1 MCFFQ
6 FKDFLTNLFI
16 KKVDKKQLLK
26 FQKFDKLESLKVKM
40 QKGETLNF
48 KGFAPILVNSFLP
61 FGIIALVAMLVL
73 PLPVALLDT
82 FFVLNITLSLLILM
96 VALHTQRPL
105 DFSSFPNLLLIA
117 TVLRLG
123 LNVAST
129 RIVLKDGHTGPD
141 AAGKVIEAFGEFIV
155 SGNYAV
161 GLFVFSILVIINLV
175 VITKGAGRVSE
186 VSARFTLDALPG
198 KQMAI
203 DADLNAGILTPEE
216 AKDRRAEVSK
226 EADFY
231 GSMDGAS
238 KFVKGD
244 AIAGILIL
252 IVNVVGGLIIGLI
265 QHNLAIG
272 QAAEAYILLAIGDGL
287 VAQIPSLLL
296 SIATAII
303 VTRVS
308 SAHNMSEHISKQVNL
323 SAAWIP
329 TSLVI
334 LALGLV
340 PGMPNKLFI
349 MFAAFAAG
357 LAFLS
362 KRRELAAPADEGEE
376 EEADNADK
384 ENEFDVKAVKDD
396 AKISLNIGFGLVSLV
411 SQSDESSLVPSI
423 TKLRK
428 ETSKRLGFVVPGIR
442 IRDDIDLEPA
452 QYQIKIGEKIVAD
465 DTVYYDKILAIP
477 GDNVQLDLNG
487 TKVKEPA
494 FGVDAIW
501 IEPELDKDAQ
511 SKGYVTI
518 DPTSVL
524 ITHVGQ
530 ILTNSAAELLGQD
543 EVQELLDDLE
553 TSQPNLVQ
561 TVVPKII
568 PLHQLTKILQNL
580 LKEAVPISDLNVVI
594 SELATLNTQ
603 KMSNDDIS
611 EAIRPKLIPLLIQKL
626 TKFKETLPLLTLAPD
641 LEQLILTSVRQ
652 NPEEKMLLLDGSL
665 AKNILSNVN
674 DASEALSRENKAV
687 FLIVA
692 PQIRRHVANFIRSQ
706 LPAVNVLSFTELPE
720 NRNVEIAYTIGGE
733 NVSSEQ

>member
-1 MCFFQ
+1 MQ
-6 FKDFLTNLFI
+6 QDSSVSLRGMAPSFI
-16 KKVDKKQLLK
+16 N
-26 FQKFDKLESLKVKM
+26 SL
-40 QKGETLNF
+40 
-48 KGFAPILVNSFLP
+48 LP

-73 PLPVALLDT
+73 PLPIALLDS

-96 VALHTQRPL
+96 VAMHTQRPL

-161 GLFVFSILVIINLV
+161 GIFVFSILVIINLV

-186 VSARFTLDALPG
+186 VSARFTLDAMPG

-216 AKDRRAEVSK
+216 AKIRREEVTK

-252 IVNVVGGLIIGLI
+252 LVNIIGGLIIGLV
-265 QHNLAIG
+265 QHDLPIAE
-272 QAAEAYILLAIGDGL
+272 AAEAYLLLSIGDGL

-308 SAHNMSEHISKQVNL
+308 SAQNMSEHITKQVNL
-323 SAAWIP
+323 SAAWLP

-340 PGMPNKLFI
+340 PGMPNQLFI
-349 MFAAFAAG
+349 VFALITAAFGYFSRKREVAG
-357 LAFLS
+357 KNDMDTL
-362 KRRELAAPADEGEE
+362 DE
-376 EEADNADK
+376 AND
-384 ENEFDVKAVKDD
+384 ENESSEFDVNSVKDSS
-396 AKISLNIGFGLVSLV
+396 KISLNIGYGLVSLV
-411 SQSDESSLVPSI
+411 SKDSEDSLVPSI

-428 ETSKRLGFVVPGIR
+428 EISKKLGFVVPGIR
-442 IRDDIDLEPA
+442 IRDDVELEPS

-465 DTVYYDKILAIP
+465 DIIYYDKILAIP
-477 GDNVQLDLNG
+477 GEDVTVELVGL
-487 TKVKEPA
+487 KVSEPS
-494 FGVDAIW
+494 FGVEAFW
-501 IEPELDKDAQ
+501 IEPALVNDAR
-511 SKGYVTI
+511 SKGYVTV

-530 ILTNSAAELLGQD
+530 VLNNFAAELIGQD
-543 EVQELLDDLE
+543 EVQDLLDNLE
-553 TSQPNLVQ
+553 ETHPSLVQ
-561 TVVPKII
+561 SVVPKIV
-568 PLHQLTKILQNL
+568 PLHQLTGLLQNL
-580 LKEAVPISDLNVVI
+580 LSEAVPISDLQVI
-594 SELATLNTQ
+594 LTEISSLNIQ
-603 KMSNDDIS
+603 KMSNEDIS

-626 TKFKETLPLLTLAPD
+626 TKFKDTLPLITLAPD
-641 LEQLILTSVRQ
+641 LEQMILGVVRQ
-652 NPEEKMLLLDGSL
+652 NPEEKMLLLDGNL
-665 AKNILSNVN
+665 AKQILQNLN
-674 DASEALSRENKAV
+674 EATEKLSREGKAI

-692 PQIRRHVANFIRSQ
+692 PQIRRHVAYFIKNQ
-706 LPAVNVLSFTELPE
+706 LSAVNVLSFTELPE
-720 NRNVEIAYTIGGE
+720 NRSVEIVYTVGGTDL
-733 NVSSEQ
+733 NSEEE

>member
-1 MCFFQ
+1 ME
-6 FKDFLTNLFI
+6 KTNT
-16 KKVDKKQLLK
+16 LK
-26 FQKFDKLESLKVKM
+26 
-40 QKGETLNF
+40 F
-48 KGFAPILVNSFLP
+48 KGFTPNLVNSFLP

-161 GLFVFSILVIINLV
+161 GIFVFTILVIINLV

-216 AKDRRAEVSK
+216 AKERRAEVAK

-252 IVNVVGGLIIGLI
+252 VVNVVGGLIIGLL
-265 QHNLAIG
+265 QHDLAIG

-308 SAHNMSEHISKQVNL
+308 SAHNMSEHISRQVNL
-323 SAAWIP
+323 SAAWLP
-329 TSLVI
+329 TSLVV

-349 MFAAFAAG
+349 LFAALAAG

-362 KRRELAAPADEGEE
+362 KRKELKMPESE
-376 EEADNADK
+376 EEADEEEDENAND
-384 ENEFDVKAVKDD
+384 FDVKAVKDD

-411 SQSDESSLVPSI
+411 SQSDENSLVPSI

-428 ETSKRLGFVVPGIR
+428 ETSKRLGFVIPGIR
-442 IRDDIDLEPA
+442 IRDDIDLEPS

-477 GDNVQLDLNG
+477 GDDVHLDLNG
-487 TKVKEPA
+487 IKVKEPA

-530 ILTNSAAELLGQD
+530 ILMNSAGELLGQD
-543 EVQELLDDLE
+543 EVQALLDELE

-561 TVVPKII
+561 TVIPKII

-580 LKEAVPISDLNVVI
+580 LKEAVPISDLHVVI
-594 SELATLNTQ
+594 SELSAINVQ

-611 EAIRPKLIPLLIQKL
+611 EAIRPKLVPLLIQRL
-626 TKFKETLPLLTLAPD
+626 TKFKETLPLLTLAPE

-652 NPEEKMLLLDGSL
+652 NPDEKMLLLDGTL
-665 AKNILSNVN
+665 AKNILSNIN
-674 DASEALSRENKAV
+674 EASEALSKENKAV

-692 PQIRRHVANFIRSQ
+692 PQIRRHVANFVRSQ
-706 LPAVNVLSFTELPE
+706 LSSINVLSFTELPE
-720 NRNVEIAYTIGGE
+720 NRSVEIAYTIGGDTE
-733 NVSSEQ
+733 ADEQVTNGDQ

>member
-1 MCFFQ
+1 MERLQSLGFPAE
-6 FKDFLTNLFI
+6 TP
-16 KKVDKKQLLK
+16 K
-26 FQKFDKLESLKVKM
+26 FVN
-40 QKGETLNF
+40 TLM
-48 KGFAPILVNSFLP
+48 P

-82 FFVLNITLSLLILM
+82 FFVVNITLSLLILM

-129 RIVLKDGHTGPD
+129 RIVLKEGHTGPD
-141 AAGKVIEAFGEFIV
+141 AAGRVIEAFGDFIV

-216 AKDRRAEVSK
+216 AKERRADVAK

-252 IVNVVGGLIIGLI
+252 VINVVGGLIIGLL
-265 QHNLAIG
+265 QHDLSIG
-272 QAAEAYILLAIGDGL
+272 VAAQSYILLAIGDGL

-308 SAHNMSEHISKQVNL
+308 SAENMSEHISSQINL
-323 SAAWIP
+323 SAAWLP

-334 LALGLV
+334 FTLGLI
-340 PGMPNKLFI
+340 PGMPNTLFI
-349 MFAAFAAG
+349 IFALITAMLGFFA
-357 LAFLS
+357 
-362 KRRELAAPADEGEE
+362 RRKETSADVPEE
-376 EEADNADK
+376 EDNTSATVD
-384 ENEFDVKAVKDD
+384 ENTFDVSAVKDD

-411 SQSDESSLVPSI
+411 SEADTASLVPSV

-428 ETSKRLGFVVPGIR
+428 DTSKRLGFVVPGIR
-442 IRDDIDLEPA
+442 IRDDIDLEPS
-452 QYQIKIGEKIVAD
+452 QYQIKIGQKIVAD
-465 DTVYYDKILAIP
+465 DIIYHEKILAIP
-477 GDNVQLDLNG
+477 GEGVQMMIG
-487 TKVKEPA
+487 GIEVKDPS
-494 FGVDAIW
+494 FGVDAVW
-501 IEPELDKDAQ
+501 IEPELENDAK

-524 ITHVGQ
+524 VTHLGQ
-530 ILTNSAAELLGQD
+530 ILTNHAADLLGQD
-543 EVQELLDDLE
+543 EVQELLDNLE
-553 TSQPNLVQ
+553 ITQPNLVQ
-561 TVVPKII
+561 TIVPKVI
-568 PLHQLTKILQNL
+568 PLHQLTKVLQNL
-580 LKEAVPISDLNVVI
+580 LQEAVPVSDLHVII
-594 SELATLNTQ
+594 SELASMNVQ
-603 KMSNDDIS
+603 KLSNEDIS
-611 EAIRPKLIPLLIQKL
+611 EALRPKLVPLLIQKL
-626 TKFKETLPLLTLAPD
+626 SKFKDTLPLLTLAPD

-652 NPEEKMLLLDGSL
+652 NPDEKMLLLDSGL
-665 AKNILSNVN
+665 AKKILSNLN
-674 DASEALSRENKAV
+674 DASEALSAEGKAA

-692 PQIRRHVANFIRSQ
+692 PQIRRHVANFVRSQ
-706 LPAVNVLSFTELPE
+706 LPAINVLSFTELPE
-720 NRNVEIAYTIGGE
+720 NRSVEIAFTIGGAE
-733 NVSSEQ
+733 PDEVN

>member
-1 MCFFQ
+1 
-6 FKDFLTNLFI
+6 
-16 KKVDKKQLLK
+16 
-26 FQKFDKLESLKVKM
+26 M
-40 QKGETLNF
+40 QTAEKSNF
-48 KGFAPILVNSFLP
+48 KIMVPNLVNYFLP
-61 FGIIALVAMLVL
+61 FGIIALVAMLIL

-141 AAGKVIEAFGEFIV
+141 AAGQVIEAFGEFIV

-161 GLFVFSILVIINLV
+161 GIFVFAILVIINLV

-216 AKDRRAEVSK
+216 AKERREEVAK

-252 IVNVVGGLIIGLI
+252 LVNVVGGLIIGLL
-265 QHNLAIG
+265 QHNLSIG

-308 SAHNMSEHISKQVNL
+308 SAHNMSEHISKQINL

-329 TSLVI
+329 TSLVV

-349 MFAAFAAG
+349 LFAALAAG
-357 LAFLS
+357 LAFIS
-362 KRRELAAPADEGEE
+362 RRKELISSTAEE
-376 EEADNADK
+376 EQEDQEAEEND
-384 ENEFDVKAVKDD
+384 NEFDVSSVKDD
-396 AKISLNIGFGLVSLV
+396 AKISLNIGFGLVTLV
-411 SQSDESSLVPSI
+411 SQADENSLVPSV

-442 IRDDIDLEPA
+442 IRDDIDLEPS

-465 DTVYYDKILAIP
+465 DTVFYDKILAIP
-477 GDNVQLDLNG
+477 GDNVQFELNG
-487 TKVKEPA
+487 IKVKEPA

-530 ILTNSAAELLGQD
+530 ILMNSASELLGQD
-543 EVQELLDDLE
+543 EVQALLDDLE
-553 TSQPNLVQ
+553 LSQPNLVQ
-561 TVVPKII
+561 TVVPKIV

-580 LKEAVPISDLNVVI
+580 LREAVPISDLHVVI
-594 SELATLNTQ
+594 SELAVLNVQ
-603 KMSNDDIS
+603 KMANEDIS
-611 EAIRPKLIPLLIQKL
+611 EAIRPKVVPLLIQRL
-626 TKFKETLPLLTLAPD
+626 TKFKETLPLLTLSPD

-652 NPEEKMLLLDGSL
+652 NPDEKMLLLDGAL
-665 AKNILSNVN
+665 AKRILSNVN
-674 DASEALSRENKAV
+674 DASEALSRDGKAV

-692 PQIRRHVANFIRSQ
+692 PQIRRHVANFIRAQ
-706 LPAVNVLSFTELPE
+706 LPSVNVLSFTELPE
-720 NRNVEIAYTIGGE
+720 NRSVEIAFTIGGKE
-733 NVSSEQ
+733 ETDE

>member
-1 MCFFQ
+1 MERLQSLGFPAE
-6 FKDFLTNLFI
+6 TP
-16 KKVDKKQLLK
+16 K
-26 FQKFDKLESLKVKM
+26 FV
-40 QKGETLNF
+40 N
-48 KGFAPILVNSFLP
+48 ILMP

-82 FFVLNITLSLLILM
+82 FFVVNITLSLLILM

-129 RIVLKDGHTGPD
+129 RIVLKEGHTGPD
-141 AAGKVIEAFGEFIV
+141 AAGRVIEAFGDFIV

-216 AKDRRAEVSK
+216 AKERRADVAK

-252 IVNVVGGLIIGLI
+252 VINVVGGLMIGLL
-265 QHNLAIG
+265 QHDLSIG
-272 QAAEAYILLAIGDGL
+272 VAAQSYILLAIGDGL

-308 SAHNMSEHISKQVNL
+308 SAENMSEHISSQINL
-323 SAAWIP
+323 SAAWLP

-334 LALGLV
+334 FTLGLI
-340 PGMPNKLFI
+340 PGMPNTLFI
-349 MFAAFAAG
+349 IFALITAMLGFFA
-357 LAFLS
+357 
-362 KRRELAAPADEGEE
+362 RRKETSADVPEE
-376 EEADNADK
+376 EDNTSATVD
-384 ENEFDVKAVKDD
+384 ENTFDVSAVKDD

-411 SQSDESSLVPSI
+411 SEADTASLVPSV

-428 ETSKRLGFVVPGIR
+428 DTSKRLGFVVPGIR
-442 IRDDIDLEPA
+442 IRDDIDLEPS
-452 QYQIKIGEKIVAD
+452 QYQIKIGQKIVAD
-465 DTVYYDKILAIP
+465 DIIYHEKILAIP
-477 GDNVQLDLNG
+477 GEGVQMMIDG
-487 TKVKEPA
+487 IEVKDPS
-494 FGVDAIW
+494 FGVDAVW
-501 IEPELDKDAQ
+501 IEPELENDAK

-524 ITHVGQ
+524 VTHLGQ
-530 ILTNSAAELLGQD
+530 ILTNHAADLLGQD
-543 EVQELLDDLE
+543 EVQELLDNLE
-553 TSQPNLVQ
+553 ITQPNLVQ
-561 TVVPKII
+561 TIVPKVI
-568 PLHQLTKILQNL
+568 PLHQLTKVLQNL
-580 LKEAVPISDLNVVI
+580 LQEAVPVSDLHVII
-594 SELATLNTQ
+594 SELASMNVQ
-603 KMSNDDIS
+603 KLSNEDIS
-611 EAIRPKLIPLLIQKL
+611 EALRPKLVPLLIQKL
-626 TKFKETLPLLTLAPD
+626 SKFKDTLPLLTLAPD

-652 NPEEKMLLLDGSL
+652 NPDEKMLLLDSGL
-665 AKNILSNVN
+665 AKKILSNLN
-674 DASEALSRENKAV
+674 DASEALSAEGKAA

-692 PQIRRHVANFIRSQ
+692 PQIRRHVANFVRSQ
-706 LPAVNVLSFTELPE
+706 LPAINVLSFTELPE
-720 NRNVEIAYTIGGE
+720 NRSVEIAFTIGGAE
-733 NVSSEQ
+733 PDEVN

>member
-1 MCFFQ
+1 ME
-6 FKDFLTNLFI
+6 KANT
-16 KKVDKKQLLK
+16 LK
-26 FQKFDKLESLKVKM
+26 
-40 QKGETLNF
+40 F
-48 KGFAPILVNSFLP
+48 KGFAPNLVNSFLP

-161 GLFVFSILVIINLV
+161 GIFVFTILVIINLV

-216 AKDRRAEVSK
+216 AKERRAEVSK

-252 IVNVVGGLIIGLI
+252 AVNVIGGLIIGLL

-329 TSLVI
+329 TSLVV

-349 MFAAFAAG
+349 LFAALAAG

-362 KRRELAAPADEGEE
+362 KRKELNLPASEKEADEEDE
-376 EEADNADK
+376 
-384 ENEFDVKAVKDD
+384 ENENDFDVKAVKDD

-411 SQSDESSLVPSI
+411 SQSDENSLVPSI

-428 ETSKRLGFVVPGIR
+428 ETSKRLGFVIPGIR
-442 IRDDIDLEPA
+442 IRDDIDLEPS

-465 DTVYYDKILAIP
+465 DTVFYDKILAIP
-477 GDNVQLDLNG
+477 GDDVQLDLNG
-487 TKVKEPA
+487 IKVKEPA

-530 ILTNSAAELLGQD
+530 ILMNSAGELLGQD
-543 EVQELLDDLE
+543 EVQALLDELE
-553 TSQPNLVQ
+553 ISQPNLVQ
-561 TVVPKII
+561 TVVPKIV
-568 PLHQLTKILQNL
+568 PLHQLTTILQNL
-580 LKEAVPISDLNVVI
+580 LKEAVPISDLHVVI
-594 SELATLNTQ
+594 SELSAINVQ

-611 EAIRPKLIPLLIQKL
+611 EAIRPKLVPLLIQRL
-626 TKFKETLPLLTLAPD
+626 TKFKETLPLLTLAPE

-652 NPEEKMLLLDGSL
+652 NPDEKMLLLDGAL
-665 AKNILSNVN
+665 AKNILSNIN
-674 DASEALSRENKAV
+674 EASEALSKENRAV

-692 PQIRRHVANFIRSQ
+692 PQIRRHVANFVRSQ
-706 LPAVNVLSFTELPE
+706 LPAINVLSFTELPE
-720 NRNVEIAYTIGGE
+720 NRSVEIAYTIGGE
-733 NVSSEQ
+733 AEEDE

>member
-1 MCFFQ
+1 MERLQSLGFPAE
-6 FKDFLTNLFI
+6 TP
-16 KKVDKKQLLK
+16 K
-26 FQKFDKLESLKVKM
+26 FVN
-40 QKGETLNF
+40 TLM
-48 KGFAPILVNSFLP
+48 P

-82 FFVLNITLSLLILM
+82 FFVVNITLSLLILM

-129 RIVLKDGHTGPD
+129 RIVLKEGHTGPD
-141 AAGKVIEAFGEFIV
+141 AAGRVIEAFGDFIV

-216 AKDRRAEVSK
+216 AKERRADVAK

-252 IVNVVGGLIIGLI
+252 VINVVGGLIIGLL
-265 QHNLAIG
+265 QHDLSIG
-272 QAAEAYILLAIGDGL
+272 VAAQSYILLAIGDGL

-308 SAHNMSEHISKQVNL
+308 SAENMSEHISSQINL
-323 SAAWIP
+323 SAAWLP

-334 LALGLV
+334 FTLGLI
-340 PGMPNKLFI
+340 PGMPNTLFI
-349 MFAAFAAG
+349 IFALITAMLGF
-357 LAFLS
+357 LA
-362 KRRELAAPADEGEE
+362 RRKETSADVPEE
-376 EEADNADK
+376 EDNTSATVD
-384 ENEFDVKAVKDD
+384 ENTFDVSAVKDD

-411 SQSDESSLVPSI
+411 SEADTASLVPSV

-428 ETSKRLGFVVPGIR
+428 DTSKRLGFVVPGIR
-442 IRDDIDLEPA
+442 IRDDIDLEPS
-452 QYQIKIGEKIVAD
+452 QYQIKIGQKIVAD
-465 DTVYYDKILAIP
+465 DIIYHEKILAIP
-477 GDNVQLDLNG
+477 GEGVQMMIDG
-487 TKVKEPA
+487 IEVKDPS
-494 FGVDAIW
+494 FGVDAVW
-501 IEPELDKDAQ
+501 IEPELENDAK

-524 ITHVGQ
+524 VTHLGQ
-530 ILTNSAAELLGQD
+530 ILTNHAADLLGQD
-543 EVQELLDDLE
+543 EVQELLDNLE
-553 TSQPNLVQ
+553 ITQPNLVQ
-561 TVVPKII
+561 TIVPKVI
-568 PLHQLTKILQNL
+568 PLHQLTKVLQNL
-580 LKEAVPISDLNVVI
+580 LQEAVPVSDLHVII
-594 SELATLNTQ
+594 SELASMNVQ
-603 KMSNDDIS
+603 KLSNEDIS
-611 EAIRPKLIPLLIQKL
+611 EALRPKLVPLLIQKL
-626 TKFKETLPLLTLAPD
+626 SKFKDTLPLLTLAPD

-652 NPEEKMLLLDGSL
+652 NPDEKMLLLDSGL
-665 AKNILSNVN
+665 AKKILSNLN
-674 DASEALSRENKAV
+674 DASEALSAEGKAA
-687 FLIVA
+687 FLISRTA
-692 PQIRRHVANFIRSQ
+692 NPQTCRKFCTLTASGHKCS
-706 LPAVNVLSFTELPE
+706 
-720 NRNVEIAYTIGGE
+720 
-733 NVSSEQ
+733 

>member
-1 MCFFQ
+1 MEKAST
-6 FKDFLTNLFI
+6 FK
-16 KKVDKKQLLK
+16 
-26 FQKFDKLESLKVKM
+26 
-40 QKGETLNF
+40 F
-48 KGFAPILVNSFLP
+48 KGFAPNLVNSFLP

-161 GLFVFSILVIINLV
+161 GIFVFTILVIINLV

-216 AKDRRAEVSK
+216 AKERRAEVSK

-252 IVNVVGGLIIGLI
+252 AVNVIGGLIIGLL
-265 QHNLAIG
+265 QHQLPIG
-272 QAAEAYILLAIGDGL
+272 VAAEAYILLAIGDGL

-308 SAHNMSEHISKQVNL
+308 SAHNMSEHISRQVNL

-349 MFAAFAAG
+349 LFAAIAAG

-362 KRRELAAPADEGEE
+362 RRKEMNAPLSEE
-376 EEADNADK
+376 EVDEESEEN

-411 SQSDESSLVPSI
+411 SQSDDNSLVPSI

-428 ETSKRLGFVVPGIR
+428 ETSKRLGFVIPGIR
-442 IRDDIDLEPA
+442 IRDDIDLEPS

-487 TKVKEPA
+487 IKVKEPA

-530 ILTNSAAELLGQD
+530 ILMNSAGELLGQD
-543 EVQELLDDLE
+543 EVQALLDDLE
-553 TSQPNLVQ
+553 ISQPNLVQ

-580 LKEAVPISDLNVVI
+580 LKEAVPISDLHVVI
-594 SELATLNTQ
+594 SELSALNVQ

-611 EAIRPKLIPLLIQKL
+611 EAIRPKLVPLLIQRL
-626 TKFKETLPLLTLAPD
+626 TKFKETLPLLTLAPE

-652 NPEEKMLLLDGSL
+652 NPDEKMLLLDGSL
-665 AKNILSNVN
+665 AKNILSNIN
-674 DASEALSRENKAV
+674 EASEALSKDNKAV

-692 PQIRRHVANFIRSQ
+692 PQIRRHVANFVRSQ
-706 LPAVNVLSFTELPE
+706 LPAINVLSFTELPE
-720 NRNVEIAYTIGGE
+720 NRSVEIAYTIGGE
-733 NVSSEQ
+733 TEADE

>member
-1 MCFFQ
+1 MEKAST
-6 FKDFLTNLFI
+6 FK
-16 KKVDKKQLLK
+16 
-26 FQKFDKLESLKVKM
+26 
-40 QKGETLNF
+40 F
-48 KGFAPILVNSFLP
+48 KGFAPNLVNSFLP

-161 GLFVFSILVIINLV
+161 GIFVFTILVIINLV

-216 AKDRRAEVSK
+216 AKERRAEVSK

-252 IVNVVGGLIIGLI
+252 AVNVIGGLIIGLL
-265 QHNLAIG
+265 QHQLPIG
-272 QAAEAYILLAIGDGL
+272 VAAEAYILLAIGDGL

-308 SAHNMSEHISKQVNL
+308 SAHNMSEHISRQVNL

-349 MFAAFAAG
+349 LFAAIAAG

-362 KRRELAAPADEGEE
+362 RRKEMNAPLSEE
-376 EEADNADK
+376 EVDEESEEN

-411 SQSDESSLVPSI
+411 SQSDENSLVPSI

-428 ETSKRLGFVVPGIR
+428 ETSKRLGFVIPGIR
-442 IRDDIDLEPA
+442 IRDDIDLEPS

-487 TKVKEPA
+487 IKVKEPA

-530 ILTNSAAELLGQD
+530 ILMNSAGELLGQD
-543 EVQELLDDLE
+543 EVQALLDDLE
-553 TSQPNLVQ
+553 ISQPNLVQ

-580 LKEAVPISDLNVVI
+580 LKEAVPISDLHVVI
-594 SELATLNTQ
+594 SELSAINVQ

-611 EAIRPKLIPLLIQKL
+611 EAIRPKLVPLLIQRL
-626 TKFKETLPLLTLAPD
+626 TKFKETLPLLTLAPE

-652 NPEEKMLLLDGSL
+652 NPDEKMLLLDGSL
-665 AKNILSNVN
+665 AKNILSNIN
-674 DASEALSRENKAV
+674 EASEALSKDNKAV

-692 PQIRRHVANFIRSQ
+692 PQIRRHVANFVRSQ
-706 LPAVNVLSFTELPE
+706 LPAINVLSFTELPE
-720 NRNVEIAYTIGGE
+720 NRSVEIAYTIGGE
-733 NVSSEQ
+733 TEADE

>member
-1 MCFFQ
+1 ME
-6 FKDFLTNLFI
+6 
-16 KKVDKKQLLK
+16 KVNTV
-26 FQKFDKLESLKVKM
+26 SVKSIVP
-40 QKGETLNF
+40 N
-48 KGFAPILVNSFLP
+48 LVNSFLP

-129 RIVLKDGHTGPD
+129 RIVLKEGHTGPD

-216 AKDRRAEVSK
+216 AKDRRAEVAK

-252 IVNVVGGLIIGLI
+252 IVNVVGGLIIGLL
-265 QHNLAIG
+265 QHDLPIG

-287 VAQIPSLLL
+287 VANIPSLLL

-308 SAHNMSEHISKQVNL
+308 SAHNMSEHISKQINL
-323 SAAWIP
+323 SAAWLP
-329 TSLVI
+329 TSVVI

-349 MFAAFAAG
+349 LFAAITAG
-357 LAFLS
+357 LAYLS
-362 KRRELAAPADEGEE
+362 KRKELNPEVTNDEVEAEE
-376 EEADNADK
+376 NS
-384 ENEFDVKAVKDD
+384 ENENDFDVKAVKDD

-411 SQSDESSLVPSI
+411 SQSDDSSLVPSI

-428 ETSKRLGFVVPGIR
+428 ETSKRLGFVIPGIR

-465 DTVYYDKILAIP
+465 DVVFYDKILAIP
-477 GDNVQLDLNG
+477 GDDVKLDLNG
-487 TKVKEPA
+487 VKVQEPA

-501 IEPELDKDAQ
+501 IEPELDNDAQ
-511 SKGYVTI
+511 AKGYVTI

-530 ILTNSAAELLGQD
+530 ILMNNASELLGQD
-543 EVQELLDDLE
+543 EVQALLDDLE
-553 TSQPNLVQ
+553 QSQPNLVQ
-561 TVVPKII
+561 TVIPKIV

-580 LKEAVPISDLNVVI
+580 LKEAVPISDLHVVI
-594 SELATLNTQ
+594 SELAALNIQ
-603 KMSNDDIS
+603 KMSNEDIS
-611 EAIRPKLIPLLIQKL
+611 EAVRPKLVPLLIQRL
-626 TKFKETLPLLTLAPD
+626 TKFRETLPLLTLAPD

-652 NPEEKMLLLDGSL
+652 NPDEKMLLLDGSL
-665 AKNILSNVN
+665 AKEVLSSVN
-674 DASEALSRENKAV
+674 EASETLSRENKAV

-706 LPAVNVLSFTELPE
+706 LPAVNVLSFTELPD
-720 NRNVEIAYTIGGE
+720 NRSVEIAYTIGAE
-733 NVSSEQ
+733 NKENDTAENTGD

>member
-1 MCFFQ
+1 MERLQ
-6 FKDFLTNLFI
+6 
-16 KKVDKKQLLK
+16 
-26 FQKFDKLESLKVKM
+26 SL
-40 QKGETLNF
+40 
-48 KGFAPILVNSFLP
+48 GFAGISPKLVNTFLP

-82 FFVLNITLSLLILM
+82 FFVVNITLSLLILM

-129 RIVLKDGHTGPD
+129 RIVLKEGHTGPD
-141 AAGKVIEAFGEFIV
+141 AAGKVIEAFGDFIV

-203 DADLNAGILTPEE
+203 DADLNAGILSPEE
-216 AKDRRAEVSK
+216 AKERREEVAK

-252 IVNVVGGLIIGLI
+252 AINVIGGLIIGLL
-265 QHNLAIG
+265 QHNLSIG
-272 QAAEAYILLAIGDGL
+272 LAAQSYILLAIGDGL

-308 SAHNMSEHISKQVNL
+308 SAENMSEHISSQINL
-323 SAAWIP
+323 SSAWLP
-329 TSLVI
+329 TSFVI
-334 LALGLV
+334 FTLGLI
-340 PGMPNKLFI
+340 PGMPNSLFI
-349 MFAAFAAG
+349 TFAIITAILGFFARKKEE
-357 LAFLS
+357 S
-362 KRRELAAPADEGEE
+362 VDRVTSTPDEE
-376 EEADNADK
+376 EVETDVNT
-384 ENEFDVKAVKDD
+384 FDVSSVKDD

-411 SQSDESSLVPSI
+411 SEADENSLVPSV

-428 ETSKRLGFVVPGIR
+428 DISKRLGFVVPGIR
-442 IRDDIDLEPA
+442 IRDDIDLDSP

-465 DTVYYDKILAIP
+465 DCVYYDKTLAIP
-477 GDNVQLDLNG
+477 GDDA
-487 TKVKEPA
+487 KVALAGIEVKDPS
-494 FGVDAIW
+494 FGVNAVW
-501 IEPELDKDAQ
+501 IEPELEKEAQ
-511 SKGYVTI
+511 AKGYMTI
-518 DPTSVL
+518 DPTSVM
-524 ITHVGQ
+524 ITHLGQ
-530 ILTNSAAELLGQD
+530 ILTKHASDLLGQD
-543 EVQELLDDLE
+543 EVQELLDNLE
-553 TSQPNLVQ
+553 LSQPNLVQ
-561 TVVPKII
+561 SIIPKVI

-580 LKEAVPISDLNVVI
+580 LTETVPISDLHVII
-594 SELATLNTQ
+594 SELASMNTQ
-603 KMSNDDIS
+603 KMDNEDIC
-611 EAIRPKLIPLLIQKL
+611 EALRPHLIPLLIQKL
-626 TKFKETLPLLTLAPD
+626 TKFKETIPLLTLAPD

-652 NPEEKMLLLDGSL
+652 NPDEKMLLLDGSL
-665 AKNILSNVN
+665 AKKILSNLN
-674 DASEALSRENKAV
+674 EASEALSIDGKAA

-692 PQIRRHVANFIRSQ
+692 PQIRRHVAKFVRAQ
-706 LPAVNVLSFTELPE
+706 LPTVNVLSFTELPE
-720 NRNVEIAYTIGGE
+720 NRSVEVAFTIGGA
-733 NVSSEQ
+733 EQVQE

>member
-1 MCFFQ
+1 
-6 FKDFLTNLFI
+6 
-16 KKVDKKQLLK
+16 
-26 FQKFDKLESLKVKM
+26 M
-40 QKGETLNF
+40 QRAEKLNF
-48 KGFAPILVNSFLP
+48 KTFAPNLVNYFLP

-141 AAGKVIEAFGEFIV
+141 AAGQVIEAFGEFIV

-161 GLFVFSILVIINLV
+161 GLFVFAILVIINLV

-186 VSARFTLDALPG
+186 VAARFTLDALPG

-216 AKDRRAEVSK
+216 AKERRAEVAK

-244 AIAGILIL
+244 AIAGLLIL
-252 IVNVVGGLIIGLI
+252 LVNVVGGLIIGLL
-265 QHNLAIG
+265 QHNLSIG
-272 QAAEAYILLAIGDGL
+272 QAAESYILLAIGDGL
-287 VAQIPSLLL
+287 VAAIPSLLL

-308 SAHNMSEHISKQVNL
+308 SAQNMSEHISKQINL

-340 PGMPNKLFI
+340 PGMPNNLFI
-349 MFAAFAAG
+349 LFAALAAG
-357 LAFLS
+357 LAFFS
-362 KRRELAAPADEGEE
+362 RRRELAAPSYEDEQEDQEAEE
-376 EEADNADK
+376 NDND
-384 ENEFDVKAVKDD
+384 FDVSSVKDD

-411 SQSDESSLVPSI
+411 SQSDENSLVPSV

-442 IRDDIDLEPA
+442 IRDDIDLEPS

-477 GDNVQLDLNG
+477 GDNVQFELNG
-487 TKVKEPA
+487 IKVKEPA

-530 ILTNSAAELLGQD
+530 ILMNSASELLGQD
-543 EVQELLDDLE
+543 EVQALLDDLE
-553 TSQPNLVQ
+553 LSQPNLVQ
-561 TVVPKII
+561 TVVPKIV

-580 LKEAVPISDLNVVI
+580 LREAVPISDLHVVI
-594 SELATLNTQ
+594 SELAVLNVQ
-603 KMSNDDIS
+603 KMANDDIS
-611 EAIRPKLIPLLIQKL
+611 EAIRPKLVPLLIQRL

-641 LEQLILTSVRQ
+641 LEQLIVTSVRQ
-652 NPEEKMLLLDGSL
+652 NPDEKMLLLDGAL
-665 AKNILSNVN
+665 AKRILSNVN
-674 DASEALSRENKAV
+674 DASEALSREDKAV

-692 PQIRRHVANFIRSQ
+692 PQIRRHVANFVRAQ
-706 LPAVNVLSFTELPE
+706 LPSVNVLSFTELPE
-720 NRNVEIAYTIGGE
+720 NRSVEIAFTIGGE
-733 NVSSEQ
+733 EENNE

>member
-1 MCFFQ
+1 MERLQSWGFPAE
-6 FKDFLTNLFI
+6 TP
-16 KKVDKKQLLK
+16 K
-26 FQKFDKLESLKVKM
+26 FVN
-40 QKGETLNF
+40 TLM
-48 KGFAPILVNSFLP
+48 P

-82 FFVLNITLSLLILM
+82 FFVVNITLSLLILM

-129 RIVLKDGHTGPD
+129 RIVLKEGHTGPD
-141 AAGKVIEAFGEFIV
+141 AAGRVIEAFGDFIV

-216 AKDRRAEVSK
+216 AKERRADVAK

-252 IVNVVGGLIIGLI
+252 VINVVGGLMIGLL
-265 QHNLAIG
+265 QHDLSIG
-272 QAAEAYILLAIGDGL
+272 VAAQSYILLAIGDGL

-308 SAHNMSEHISKQVNL
+308 SAENMSEHISSQINL
-323 SAAWIP
+323 SAAWLP

-334 LALGLV
+334 FTLGLI
-340 PGMPNKLFI
+340 PGMPNTLFI
-349 MFAAFAAG
+349 IFALITAMLGF
-357 LAFLS
+357 LA
-362 KRRELAAPADEGEE
+362 RRKETSADVPEE
-376 EEADNADK
+376 EDNTSATVD
-384 ENEFDVKAVKDD
+384 ENTFDVSAVKDD

-411 SQSDESSLVPSI
+411 SEADTASLVPSV

-428 ETSKRLGFVVPGIR
+428 DTSKRLGFVVPGIR
-442 IRDDIDLEPA
+442 IRDDIDLEPS
-452 QYQIKIGEKIVAD
+452 QYQIKIGQKIVAD
-465 DTVYYDKILAIP
+465 DIIYHEKILAIP
-477 GDNVQLDLNG
+477 GEGVQMMIDG
-487 TKVKEPA
+487 IEVKDPS
-494 FGVDAIW
+494 FGVDAVW
-501 IEPELDKDAQ
+501 IEPELENDAK

-524 ITHVGQ
+524 VTHLGQ
-530 ILTNSAAELLGQD
+530 ILTNHAADLLGQD
-543 EVQELLDDLE
+543 EVQELLDNLE
-553 TSQPNLVQ
+553 ITQPNLVQ
-561 TVVPKII
+561 TIVPKVI
-568 PLHQLTKILQNL
+568 PLHQLTKVLQNL
-580 LKEAVPISDLNVVI
+580 LQEAVPVSDLHVII
-594 SELATLNTQ
+594 SELASMNVQ
-603 KMSNDDIS
+603 KLSNEDIS
-611 EAIRPKLIPLLIQKL
+611 EALRPKLVPLLIQKL
-626 TKFKETLPLLTLAPD
+626 SKFKDTLPLLTLAPD

-652 NPEEKMLLLDGSL
+652 NPDEKMLLLDSGL
-665 AKNILSNVN
+665 AKKILSNLN
-674 DASEALSRENKAV
+674 DASEALSAEGKAA

-692 PQIRRHVANFIRSQ
+692 PQIRRHVANFVRSQ
-706 LPAVNVLSFTELPE
+706 LPAINVLSFTELPE
-720 NRNVEIAYTIGGE
+720 NRSVEIAFTIGGAE
-733 NVSSEQ
+733 PDEVN